1 MKFKILEKQTPF
13 KRFFQIDIYQFQH
26 ELYAGGWSNT
36 VTREV
41 FERGRAVAVLLH
53 DPVADTL
60 LMVEQFRPGAIRDP
74 DGPWMLEIVAGMVEE
89 GEEDQEV
96 ARREAMEEANC
107 EVTDMEFIMDYYPSA
122 GGSTELIAL
131 YYAAV
136 DLSNVETGIHGLDTE
151 NEDIRTSIV
160 PRETV
165 MQYLKQGKI
174 KASLAIIALQW
185 LALEK
190 PNANT

>member
-89 GEEDQEV
+89 GEEDKDV

-190 PNANT
+190 PSANT

>member
-89 GEEDQEV
+89 GEEDQDV

-107 EVTDMEFIMDYYPSA
+107 DVTELEFIMDYYPSA

-136 DLSNVETGIHGLDTE
+136 DLSKIKTGIHGLDTE

-160 PRETV
+160 PRETA

>member
-89 GEEDQEV
+89 GEEDQDV

-160 PRETV
+160 PRETA

>member
-89 GEEDQEV
+89 GEEDKDV

-190 PNANT
+190 SNANT

>member
-1 MKFKILEKQTPF
+1 MKFKILDKQTPF

-89 GEEDQEV
+89 GEEDQDV
-96 ARREAMEEANC
+96 ARREALEEANC
-107 EVTDMEFIMDYYPSA
+107 TVHDLEFIMDYYPSA

-131 YYAAV
+131 YYAEV
-136 DLSNVETGIHGLDTE
+136 DLSDIETGIHGLDTE
-151 NEDIRTSIV
+151 NEDIRTSVV

-165 MQYLKQGKI
+165 MQYLRQGKI

-190 PNANT
+190 SNAKP